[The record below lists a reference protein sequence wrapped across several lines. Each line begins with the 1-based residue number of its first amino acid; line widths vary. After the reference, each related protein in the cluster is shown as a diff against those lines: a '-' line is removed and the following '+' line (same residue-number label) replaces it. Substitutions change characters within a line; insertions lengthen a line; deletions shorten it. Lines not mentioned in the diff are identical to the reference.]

1 MLGRSFSWT
10 PPGPEQFRKH
20 VVTRIVTRKSHGITG
35 RSIVFS
41 EVRGDS
47 VLTTE
52 WEIMNLGDAEAY
64 PSIDDKAGQN
74 GRLRRLL

>member
-1 MLGRSFSWT
+1 MVART
-10 PPGPEQFRKH
+10 
-20 VVTRIVTRKSHGITG
+20 VTRKGHGITG

-47 VLTTE
+47 GLTKE

-64 PSIDDKAGQN
+64 PIVDCKAGQN
-74 GRLRRLL
+74 PRLRRLL